1 MAVQPE
7 RGNDGWR
14 DLARC
19 RDLDPELFFP
29 IGNSGPAVAQAEQA
43 VRICHRCHVTTACLN
58 FAMEHHQDAGVW
70 GGTTEE
76 QRRTLIRSRAASRAV
91 ARQR

>member
-1 MAVQPE
+1 MATRPGPVS
-7 RGNDGWR
+7 GDWR

-29 IGNSGPAVAQAEQA
+29 IGSSGPAVAQAEEA
-43 VRICHRCHVTTACLN
+43 VRICHQCHVAQPCLD
-58 FAMEHHQDAGVW
+58 FALEQHQDAGVW

-76 QRRTLIRSRAASRAV
+76 QRRNLIRRRSAGRVA
-91 ARQR
+91 ARQQ

>member
-1 MAVQPE
+1 MTVRP
-7 RGNDGWR
+7 GTHSTDWR

-29 IGNSGPAVAQAEQA
+29 IGSSGPAVAQTQQA
-43 VRICHRCHVTTACLN
+43 VRVCHQCTVTEACLT
-58 FAMEHHQDAGVW
+58 FALEQHQDAGVW

-76 QRRTLIRSRAASRAV
+76 QRRSLIRVRSRERV
-91 ARQR
+91 T